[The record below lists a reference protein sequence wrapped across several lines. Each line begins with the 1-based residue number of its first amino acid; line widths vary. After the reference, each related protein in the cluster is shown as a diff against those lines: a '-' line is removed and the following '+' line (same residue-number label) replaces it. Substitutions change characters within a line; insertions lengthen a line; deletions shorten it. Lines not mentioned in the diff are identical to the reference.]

1 MAISNAEAQRR
12 WRQRQKE
19 KRHEDRKQSE
29 SSHWYVQGDFQ
40 SYLHDH
46 PDWSEFE
53 LPLDLMGLPTP
64 TFQDGTPETA
74 SGMVI
79 DPDDPNNAALFKA
92 MGRAD
97 VFVGLLL
104 EAATVLARRVNEF
117 KLKEIGDRIQEI
129 EAAEW
134 KDPAA
139 KKQALN
145 DIVRLT
151 KMQDQLS
158 KQVRITLP
166 QWKVTGE

>member
-1 MAISNAEAQRR
+1 ME
-12 WRQRQKE
+12 
-19 KRHEDRKQSE
+19 
-29 SSHWYVQGDFQ
+29 
-40 SYLHDH
+40 
-46 PDWSEFE
+46 
-53 LPLDLMGLPTP
+53 LPTP
-64 TFQDGTPETA
+64 TFQDGTPKTA

-79 DPDDPNNAALFKA
+79 DPDDPNNAALFKS

-117 KLKEIGDRIQEI
+117 KLKEISDRIQEI

-134 KDPAA
+134 KDPAS

-145 DIVRLT
+145 DVVRLT

-166 QWKVTGE
+166 QWKATGE